1 MNEFLYKASFIA
13 AVAFLFYK
21 VLLQRES
28 FFSANRFYLIG
39 CLVLAFTLPF
49 VRLPALIRHQGY
61 LATVWPQNGTVKD
74 SSTSIPATQLPAKNP
89 FQETA
94 SKPPVTASKLIYQDP
109 ESVQKN
115 STEPV
120 ARTRYSLSF
129 WLFTLYL
136 FGVAVFSGRLLLQL
150 GIILFR
156 IRQSVDKVKDD
167 NIVIVN
173 TAQQQAPC
181 SFFHYVFI
189 YADEYDFETYH
200 NIIEHEK
207 IHARLGHSFDLL
219 LAEVAAIFLWINP
232 FIWLLKKEIEKNNEY
247 QTDAFMVEKVRVD
260 KQQYQLNLL
269 QIAVPNRPLSITT
282 NYNQSLLKQRIMM
295 MNAKRSTPHAYW
307 KYSFLVPV
315 FFGALLLL
323 NKPASSQEISE
334 KDTQKNTLSSE
345 SADRAQKAI
354 PQIKKDLNSSDESS
368 IWNNPDS
375 KTDMSSGYWY
385 SHQENQDY
393 CLEFKGSQGNS
404 HWNMSRCFPK
414 NSFQKTG
421 DKHFELT
428 KDAGTLQL
436 SGDLQA
442 EVSQGK
448 YTFMENKDF
457 KNYLA
462 ANTTLPEEKNFV
474 LFLFFADVNRQY
486 VEFLKSQYQTLDGQ
500 RLLEVAIHGI
510 SLTEYKG
517 YIALFEQ
524 YSQKKPSMS
533 EVIEAKIHGV
543 DQQYVQQIEKMGFQ
557 GLSLSKIMEAK
568 IHGIDSDYVQRLK
581 EAGITNLSMDQVI
594 EAKIHGI
601 NPNSIKELR
610 AFGFGG
616 LTLAKMI
623 ELNIHG
629 ITAAYIQEL
638 QSAGLKNL
646 TLDQTLEAKIHGL
659 DAGSIKEIRALGFAN
674 ISFEE
679 IRNARIHGVDADF
692 IKGLKESGLPNLTIE
707 KAIEAK
713 IHAIDGAFIQDAKK
727 KGFNFASIDKYIS
740 FKIHNQAIESLKE

>member
-28 FFSANRFYLIG
+28 FFSANRFYLVG

-49 VRLPALIRHQGY
+49 VRLPALIHHQGY
-61 LATVWPQNGTVKD
+61 LATVWLQNSTAEE
-74 SSTSIPATQLPAKNP
+74 SSTRLKLNQLPVRNAT
-89 FQETA
+89 QETA
-94 SKPPVTASKLIYQDP
+94 AIPPVNASKPIYPNP
-109 ESVQKN
+109 EPVQKDN
-115 STEPV
+115 PEPV
-120 ARTRYSLSF
+120 AKTGYSF
-129 WLFTLYL
+129 AYWLFIFYV
-136 FGVAVFSGRLLLQL
+136 FGVAIFGGRLLLQL

-156 IRQSVDKVKDD
+156 IRQSSDKIQDG
-167 NIVIVN
+167 NLVIVN
-173 TAQQQAPC
+173 TTERQAPC

-189 YADEYDFETYH
+189 YADDYDFETYEH
-200 NIIEHEK
+200 IIEHEK

-232 FIWLLKKEIEKNNEY
+232 FIWLLKREIEKNNEY

-282 NYNQSLLKQRIMM
+282 NYNQSLIKQRIMM

-315 FFGALLLL
+315 FFGTLLLL
-323 NKPASSQEISE
+323 NKPASSQEMSE
-334 KDTQKNTLSSE
+334 KNIQKNSS
-345 SADRAQKAI
+345 SSQAADRVQKAR
-354 PQIKKDLNSSDESS
+354 PQDEKIS
-368 IWNNPDS
+368 NGNDS
-375 KTDMSSGYWY
+375 NTDMSSGYWY
-385 SHQENQDY
+385 SRQENQGY
-393 CLEFKGSQGNS
+393 CLEFKGSQGDN

-421 DKHFELT
+421 DNRFELT

-436 SGDLQA
+436 TGDLLA

-448 YTFMENKDF
+448 YTFTENKDF
-457 KNYLA
+457 KKYLSTNSTA
-462 ANTTLPEEKNFV
+462 PDEKNFM
-474 LFLFFADVNRQY
+474 LFLFFSDVNRQY
-486 VEFLKSQYQTLDGQ
+486 VEFLKSKYETLDGQ
-500 RLLEVAIHGI
+500 RLLEIAIHDI

-543 DQQYVQQIEKMGFQ
+543 DQQYVQQIEKAGFP
-557 GLSLSKIMEAK
+557 GLSLKKIIEAK
-568 IHGIDSDYVQRLK
+568 IHDIDPDYVQRLK
-581 EAGITNLSMDQVI
+581 EAGIANLALDKVI

-601 NPNSIKELR
+601 NPSSIKELR
-610 AFGFGG
+610 ALGFGE
-616 LTLAKMI
+616 LTLTKMI

-629 ITAAYIQEL
+629 VTADYIKEL

-646 TLDQTLEAKIHGL
+646 TLDETVEAKIHGL
-659 DAGSIKEIRALGFAN
+659 DAGSIKEIRALGFPDV
-674 ISFEE
+674 SFEE
-679 IRNARIHGVDADF
+679 IRNARIHDVDAAF
-692 IKGLKESGLPNLTIE
+692 VKGLKQAGLPDLTIE

-713 IHAIDGAFIQDAKK
+713 IHDIDGAFIQEAKK
-727 KGFNFASIDKYIS
+727 KGYNFASIDKYITL
-740 FKIHNQAIESLKE
+740 KIHNQAIESLKE